1 MAITPT
7 AITNWSGVATYLANL
22 TDRNGNNY
30 FTAATYGSNKIK
42 LRTQASGTKR
52 IAIINCS
59 NYPTIYAYNNNSATS
74 DDSYIG
80 ETSQIYDSI
89 EISKTKAFHTRNG
102 CCINFYNSNDEL
114 MWFIGVGKTESGDVF
129 ICSGRTTSDRN
140 SEPLNLSHTYTAPQ
154 FYNNVEHNS
163 IVTNQTA
170 LYAEPV
176 CTPVNKTDKWYKFYF
191 NKCTQLSEGSG
202 AIVLNGNT
210 YYTNTYISI
219 LDD

>member
-7 AITNWSGVATYLANL
+7 AITNWSGVATYLSNL
-22 TDRNGNNY
+22 KDRDGNNY
-30 FTAATYGSNKIK
+30 FTAATYSSSKIK
-42 LRTQASGTKR
+42 LRTEASGTKR
-52 IAIINCS
+52 IAIINC
-59 NYPTIYAYNNNSATS
+59 NDYPNILAYNNNSATS

-80 ETSQIYDSI
+80 ETSQSYDSVD
-89 EISKTKAFHTRNG
+89 ISKTTAFHTRNG
-102 CCINFYNSNDEL
+102 CCINFFNSFNE
-114 MWFIGVGKTESGDVF
+114 MVWFIGVGKTESGDIF
-129 ICSGRTTSDRN
+129 ICCGRPSLWRD
-140 SEPLNLSHTYTAPQ
+140 SEPLSLSHTYTAPQ
-154 FYNNVEHNS
+154 FYNKVEQHS

-191 NKCTQLSEGSG
+191 NKCSQLSTGSG
-202 AIVLNGNT
+202 AIVLNGKT